1 MAKADGLQDE
11 LCEVEDL
18 EVRLLQTLGE
28 SSTMTKTQ
36 LLQPPA
42 QDATAAPATPA
53 TETPAI
59 ATNDACKFNPSWS
72 GCVSRWW
79 MDSMDSKTGGFSSSK
94 APCFCRSDPNNLTLR
109 CIPPAA
115 IGMVRAI
122 LVAGAKVDMV
132 VMAPMVFLLSLLW
145 TASAVRPAVESLGP
159 LHQAAAKGQ
168 ATAIE
173 VLVEDGEDVNGK
185 DSEGRTPLWQ
195 AVSHQQLLA
204 TEKLLELGATD
215 LDQEWM
221 KKTLLGVACYEGY
234 PVAKLVETLLE
245 HKADVN
251 KADGYGKTP
260 LSYAKSRGAYQIEEA
275 TAPLNW
281 AEGDAEAAHA
291 AQVAAAAWSAAASAA
306 QAARENS
313 NCFGDGSLSQNL
325 GCPYHVLWG
334 TCVVTAG
341 CNWHGESA
349 LGGWCTGGTQCTYQ
363 PVPTGCMVTPGCR
376 WQPATAPL
384 MVPM

>member
-1 MAKADGLQDE
+1 
-11 LCEVEDL
+11 
-18 EVRLLQTLGE
+18 
-28 SSTMTKTQ
+28 
-36 LLQPPA
+36 
-42 QDATAAPATPA
+42 
-53 TETPAI
+53 
-59 ATNDACKFNPSWS
+59 
-72 GCVSRWW
+72 
-79 MDSMDSKTGGFSSSK
+79 
-94 APCFCRSDPNNLTLR
+94 
-109 CIPPAA
+109 
-115 IGMVRAI
+115 
-122 LVAGAKVDMV
+122 
-132 VMAPMVFLLSLLW
+132 MAPMVFLLSLLW

-260 LSYAKSRGAYQIEEA
+260 LSYASSRGAYQIEEV
-275 TAPLNW
+275 LKK
-281 AEGDAEAAHA
+281 
-291 AQVAAAAWSAAASAA
+291 
-306 QAARENS
+306 
-313 NCFGDGSLSQNL
+313 FG
-325 GCPYHVLWG
+325 
-334 TCVVTAG
+334 AK
-341 CNWHGESA
+341 
-349 LGGWCTGGTQCTYQ
+349 
-363 PVPTGCMVTPGCR
+363 
-376 WQPATAPL
+376 
-384 MVPM
+384 